1 MDGGNEERPEEEERP
16 DHEFDGDDLPERRVS
31 PRTDSGGKG
40 GDFPPSRYRGEAPRA
55 GLGPRGSPLDLFAI
69 EAILNSPIDSQR
81 IHPPRTRRTAAEP
94 GSQGPHGPREQ
105 GLGAGKTS
113 LPLRGDAPGD
123 AGIPRNALLSSPT
136 GAPPKLAPSQG
147 SFVSAR
153 AFERFRR
160 TSSFRPRTAFLTSPA
175 LGPRPHQ
182 QSSDE
187 RPADAPVVLDQAA
200 EGSFEMDPNEPLLT
214 EDEINAFFNDPLPVA
229 PAAEIAVE
237 DVTEDEDEEVEVPAD
252 AVSAEPQRPRWLK
265 NQVADLADLVQAL
278 DLQARAHHA
287 HVGLEGELSRLRQ
300 FTRTMGF
307 VAAPPPKGLQ
317 EFDVA
322 TLVEEALGA
331 IAGATPDAPR
341 ILFRKRGN
349 RTDTVADKALVAAAV
364 DALLQTAIACASSG
378 DVVRI
383 TVEGRVGEL
392 IVTEVQFPPGPIA
405 DLHPDQILTPYALRK
420 ILPNIGPNALAAA
433 GAIAVGQGGDM
444 CLMRNEDGTATFL
457 LELQGND

>member
-1 MDGGNEERPEEEERP
+1 
-16 DHEFDGDDLPERRVS
+16 
-31 PRTDSGGKG
+31 
-40 GDFPPSRYRGEAPRA
+40 
-55 GLGPRGSPLDLFAI
+55 LG
-69 EAILNSPIDSQR
+69 
-81 IHPPRTRRTAAEP
+81 
-94 GSQGPHGPREQ
+94 
-105 GLGAGKTS
+105 
-113 LPLRGDAPGD
+113 
-123 AGIPRNALLSSPT
+123 SPT

-147 SFVSAR
+147 SFISAR
-153 AFERFRR
+153 AFERFHRD
-160 TSSFRPRTAFLTSPA
+160 SSFRPRTAFLTSPA

-182 QSSDE
+182 QGAGE
-187 RPADAPVVLDQAA
+187 RPAEVPAEGPEAPDQEAQ
-200 EGSFEMDPNEPLLT
+200 GSFEIDPNEPLLT
-214 EDEINAFFNDPLPVA
+214 EDEINAFFNDPLPQSTAV
-229 PAAEIAVE
+229 EIAVE
-237 DVTEDEDEEVEVPAD
+237 EITEEDDEEVEVAAD
-252 AVSAEPQRPRWLK
+252 TVSAEPQRPGWLK

-349 RTDTVADKALVAAAV
+349 RTDTVADKALVAAAM

-457 LELQGND
+457 FELQGND